1 MGSALAGRS
10 FLARRDPIIT
20 FALLEGWIGVY
31 GLASP
36 LLLRFVSAVPSELQ
50 FVCALMLLLPATIA
64 MGASLPVLSRAFG
77 RDKAWPATEVGRLY
91 AVNTAGAVLGPLLAV
106 FALFPTV
113 GLTKTLY
120 VAAGADL
127 LVLFGIILARK
138 TLSRSVHRNIRRVA
152 TERGST
158 RPASCRRDGRFG
170 HFRHGLRGR
179 LVSHALSRLWFF
191 DLRRL
196 DHAFHLPSGSCRRLC
211 LGILSVT
218 KTHRA
223 SFLPRSELAFDRL
236 VRGCLCQPAG
246 YAQSSL
252 RLPEPLPVRTRK
264 GPHPFRNPVRDC
276 CRPHAPCHAVPGCD
290 ASRRGGGA
298 PVVQERSR
306 PPCFLA
312 LHGQLGRRRAGG
324 GSCRRGLAGKL
335 RHRAVRAR
343 RIPRC
348 ADARPS
354 CWQPCRAERV
364 PERR

>member
-1 MGSALAGRS
+1 MAGHRGRS
-10 FLARRDPIIT
+10 PLCRQHSRCGARTPPRRLRTLPDCRPDQDSLRCRGSGSLG
-20 FALLEGWIGVY
+20 ALRY
-31 GLASP
+31 H
-36 LLLRFVSAVPSELQ
+36 
-50 FVCALMLLLPATIA
+50 
-64 MGASLPVLSRAFG
+64 
-77 RDKAWPATEVGRLY
+77 
-91 AVNTAGAVLGPLLAV
+91 LGPQDA
-106 FALFPTV
+106 P
-113 GLTKTLY
+113 
-120 VAAGADL
+120 
-127 LVLFGIILARK
+127 
-138 TLSRSVHRNIRRVA
+138 RSVHRNIRRVA

-170 HFRHGLRGR
+170 RFRHGLRGR

-348 ADARPS
+348 ADRGRLAGSARR
-354 CWQPCRAERV
+354 WCRAERV